1 MEWATKIGY
10 FCPNIPLSIIHSL
23 PSGMGSLLDS
33 FAEHWSAYINACGLK
48 ESYLCLYVPLKD
60 EIMQKIELPSRP
72 DV

>member
-1 MEWATKIGY
+1 
-10 FCPNIPLSIIHSL
+10 
-23 PSGMGSLLDS
+23 MGPLLDS

-48 ESYLCLYVPLKD
+48 ESYLCLYAPLKD